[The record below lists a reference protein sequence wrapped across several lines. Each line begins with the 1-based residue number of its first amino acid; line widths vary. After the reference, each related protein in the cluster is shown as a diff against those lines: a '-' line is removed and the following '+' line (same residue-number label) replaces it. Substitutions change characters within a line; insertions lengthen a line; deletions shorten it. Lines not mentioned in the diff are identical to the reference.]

1 MSSLW
6 TNLLF
11 LHGHVT
17 HNDLPWRPDT
27 RTTTSR
33 RKPAPAKPKTIARM
47 CCAAVWP
54 RLVGP
59 R

>member
-11 LHGHVT
+11 LHGHIA
-17 HNDLPWRPDT
+17 HADLPWRSDT
-27 RTTTSR
+27 CTETGR
-33 RKPAPAKPKTIARM
+33 RKPTPRKPKSIVRM
-47 CCAAVWP
+47 CCVAVWP

>member
-11 LHGHVT
+11 LHGHIT
-17 HNDLPWRPDT
+17 HTDLAWRPDT
-27 RTTTSR
+27 RTETDR
-33 RKPAPAKPKTIARM
+33 RKTVIRKPKSIARM
-47 CCAAVWP
+47 CCASIWP